1 MGTVEISGVDVVHP
15 ARNSFLQYGN
25 RFLDISGR
33 PPYQFAAITP
43 RKLHGSV
50 AHAIYCHW
58 SARQR
63 EAPREI
69 HLFNH
74 FVPPDPVYSLLKEG
88 SQKHSPTISSLF
100 FQSAS
105 AVFASTA

>member
-1 MGTVEISGVDVVHP
+1 MGTVKISGVDVVHP
-15 ARNSFLQYGN
+15 ARNGLLQHGN

-33 PPYQFAAITP
+33 PPHQLVAISA
-43 RKLHGSV
+43 RKLHGAVS
-50 AHAIYCHW
+50 HAIYCHR

-63 EAPREI
+63 EAPSKI

-74 FVPPDPVYSLLKEG
+74 FVPPDAVHSLLKEG